1 MQSTSFLYAK
11 LQQQQQEQRKKS
23 RQDHTAEAY
32 FEIILWRIIINRS
45 YDSRSPSSR
54 IFAESPPSPPLFLH
68 FKLCAHE

>member
-11 LQQQQQEQRKKS
+11 LQQQQQKQRKKS

-45 YDSRSPSSR
+45 YDSRSPFLSNFCRISPFTSIVSS
-54 IFAESPPSPPLFLH
+54 F
-68 FKLCAHE
+68 